1 MNTSGRDKTILLSVG
16 QFSERRKFME
26 DKNIVQT
33 TKEKYP
39 DYEKK
44 IGNTCYQVNYYFNQ
58 NSSMTMQEKVMKI
71 MKAELDMEVRNPA

>member
-1 MNTSGRDKTILLSVG
+1 
-16 QFSERRKFME
+16 ME
-26 DKNIVQT
+26 DRNIVQT
-33 TKEKYP
+33 TEEKNP

-71 MKAELDMEVRNPA
+71 MKAELDIEVRNPA

>member
-1 MNTSGRDKTILLSVG
+1 MENRNTVLDA
-16 QFSERRKFME
+16 E
-26 DKNIVQT
+26 
-33 TKEKYP
+33 EKIP

-58 NSSMTMQEKVMKI
+58 NTTMTMQEKVMKI

>member
-1 MNTSGRDKTILLSVG
+1 MVKNTWKKVSTMLLPVA
-16 QFSERRKFME
+16 
-26 DKNIVQT
+26 NIVQT
-33 TKEKYP
+33 TEEKNP

>member
-1 MNTSGRDKTILLSVG
+1 
-16 QFSERRKFME
+16 ME
-26 DKNIVQT
+26 NRNMVLDAE
-33 TKEKYP
+33 EKIP

-58 NSSMTMQEKVMKI
+58 NSTMTMQEKVMKI

>member
-1 MNTSGRDKTILLSVG
+1 MENRNTVLDA
-16 QFSERRKFME
+16 E
-26 DKNIVQT
+26 
-33 TKEKYP
+33 EKIP

-58 NSSMTMQEKVMKI
+58 NSTMTMQEKVMKI

>member
-1 MNTSGRDKTILLSVG
+1 MENRNTVLDA
-16 QFSERRKFME
+16 EE
-26 DKNIVQT
+26 KNL
-33 TKEKYP
+33 

-58 NSSMTMQEKVMKI
+58 NSTMTMQEKVMKI